1 MEDTVQ
7 RIVNQSFVG
16 ITINECDYR
25 KDGILYCGKC
35 NTPKQGRYFLGDREI
50 KPLLLCDCMR
60 AEEERIEKEKK
71 AQQRRNIIEN
81 LRKSGI
87 QDEKLLEC
95 NFAADDTPNTKQAQA
110 FRRYVAKWSEI
121 QEKNIGLL
129 FFGTNGT
136 GKSFYS
142 GCIANAIIEQYIC
155 PVIVTTIPRIL
166 NQLFDAQNKSEYI
179 SRLAN
184 IPLLVIDDFG
194 AERETEYALE
204 QIFTIIDERYKSKK
218 PLIISTNLTLE
229 QLKNPEDLAHR
240 RINDRILEVCVPF
253 SFQGVSRREQKAK
266 ERKQAAKNLLFD
278 DDF

>member
-1 MEDTVQ
+1 MENTVR

-16 ITINECDYR
+16 IPINECDYK
-25 KDGILYCGKC
+25 KDGLFYCGKC
-35 NTPKQGRYFLGDREI
+35 NTPKQGRFSLCGREI
-50 KPLLLCDCMR
+50 KPLLLCECMK
-60 AEEERIEKEKK
+60 AEEKRLEEEKK
-71 AQQRRNIIEN
+71 AQQRRDIIDN

-110 FRRYVAKWSEI
+110 FRRYVAKWNEI

-129 FFGTNGT
+129 FFGERGT

-142 GCIANAIIEQYIC
+142 GCIANAIVEQYVC

-166 NQLFDAQNKSEYI
+166 NQLFDTQNKSEYI

-204 QIFTIIDERYKSKK
+204 QIFTIIDERYKAKK

-229 QLKNPEDLAHR
+229 QLRSPEDIAHG
-240 RINDRILEVCVPF
+240 RINDRILEICVPF
-253 SFQGVSRREQKAK
+253 AFQGGSRREQKAK
-266 ERKQAAKNLLFD
+266 ERKQAAKSLLFD